1 MDEQTRYRVT
11 GSLFLLA
18 VAIIIFPMLFDGEGL
33 KAVQIEPLDVP
44 KTVPDVD
51 RRDDIAPATD
61 FEARVEEL
69 AGRVDEEGF
78 QTDAAGTRFGEPVLT
93 EANAATRVWAV
104 QVASFG
110 EEGNALKLRDRLRS
124 DGYEA
129 FISTVKQEGQVLS
142 RVAVGPFLEES
153 EAEALRGEL
162 SAALSLNARIV
173 AFSN

>member
-1 MDEQTRYRVT
+1 MPRSICAPHARIAFV
-11 GSLFLLA
+11 
-18 VAIIIFPMLFDGEGL
+18 VARL
-33 KAVQIEPLDVP
+33 
-44 KTVPDVD
+44 
-51 RRDDIAPATD
+51 ATD
-61 FEARVEEL
+61 VRPGLRPA
-69 AGRVDEEGF
+69 EG
-78 QTDAAGTRFGEPVLT
+78 DLPVHVAEPVLT